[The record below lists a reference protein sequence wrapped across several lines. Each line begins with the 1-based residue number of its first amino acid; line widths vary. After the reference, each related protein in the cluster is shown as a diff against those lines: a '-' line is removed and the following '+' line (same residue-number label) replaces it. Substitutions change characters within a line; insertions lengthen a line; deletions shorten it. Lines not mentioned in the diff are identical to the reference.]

1 MLVLSE
7 AAERLGLRP
16 VTLRTQI
23 KNGVLKARR
32 LGSQYVV
39 TEREVERY
47 RREHLGKVGPKP
59 RVRKTEK
66 NEPGES

>member
-59 RVRKTEK
+59 KGSKKR
-66 NEPGES
+66 